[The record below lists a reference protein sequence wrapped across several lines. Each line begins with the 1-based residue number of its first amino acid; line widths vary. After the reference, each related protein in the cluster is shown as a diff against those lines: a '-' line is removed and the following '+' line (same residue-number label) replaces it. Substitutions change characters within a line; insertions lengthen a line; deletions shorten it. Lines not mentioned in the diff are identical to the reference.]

1 MIKDLLNKLYSQT
14 IVILNEKDLNCF
26 LQDADVLEEKDTF
39 FRDKIRIIQSKNIF
53 FIQERSNKEEII
65 VRRIES
71 LEEGQLFIKNR
82 LAVYENMWNGCGC
95 KVDYY
100 K

>member
-26 LQDADVLEEKDTF
+26 LQDAEVLEEEDTF

-71 LEEGQLFIKNR
+71 LEGGQLFIKNR

>member
-1 MIKDLLNKLYSQT
+1 MSIEIREL
-14 IVILNEKDLNCF
+14 IIRAILTGD
-26 LQDADVLEEKDTF
+26 DSGDGGGV
-39 FRDKIRIIQSKNIF
+39 
-53 FIQERSNKEEII
+53 NKEEII
-65 VRRIES
+65 VRRLNS

-82 LAVYENMWNGCGC
+82 LEVYENMWNGCGC

>member
-1 MIKDLLNKLYSQT
+1 MIKDLLKKLYSQT
-14 IVILNEKDLNCF
+14 IVIFTEEDLNCF

-39 FRDKIRIIQSKNIF
+39 FRDKIRIIQSENIF
-53 FIQERSNKEEII
+53 FVQERSNKEEII